1 MRGLRWYAVCGVL
14 LALGAGCKEELTT
27 PADCPDLCPGNSLVI
42 RDTVIEAR
50 FDLDSTFTGY
60 LSHTQVPALLI
71 SNGLPA
77 GNARSWATFPR
88 RLDSVTVDGLAHA
101 VTVDSAAFTFNVIGR
116 DSSVHGT
123 ELLVHRIPLGPD
135 STVTLAQLDAEMT
148 AGTLLGTI
156 EIGDTGTARL
166 VLSGDDLEQI
176 AVVESDSFRMAIGL
190 RIAAPSPT
198 GIRLASLNFSR
209 PPQLLLYGHIEIADT
224 SKQRQT
230 LTLVADTAN
239 YVINAPTPP
248 GQDLLFLGGRRGS
261 RAILRFEA
269 PPALKDSAII
279 LRATLELTP
288 AGPILG
294 LKNDPATLEV
304 RGVLADVGAKSPYL
318 AGLTASRPIP
328 AGETGVLSIDVRP
341 IVGTWF
347 VAGAPPTS
355 LFIGINP
362 EGGSF
367 TFPVF
372 FSTRSPTGHPR
383 LRITYALP
391 SRPGHP

>member
-1 MRGLRWYAVCGVL
+1 MRRLRLYPLGALL

-60 LSHTQVPALLI
+60 LSHAQVPALLI

-88 RLDSVTVDGLAHA
+88 RLDSVTVDGLTHA

-135 STVTLAQLDAEMT
+135 TTVTLAQLDAEMT
-148 AGTLLGTI
+148 AGSLIGAI
-156 EIGDTGTARL
+156 EISDTGTARL
-166 VLSGDDLEQI
+166 VLSGEDLEKI
-176 AVVESDSFRMAIGL
+176 EVVESDSFRMAIGL
-190 RIAAPSPT
+190 KIAAPSPT

-209 PPQLLLYGHIEIADT
+209 PPSLLLYGRIAVTDT
-224 SKQRQT
+224 AKQRQQ

-239 YVINAPTPP
+239 YVINTPTPP
-248 GQDLLFLGGRRGS
+248 GQELLFLGGRRGT

-294 LKNDPATLEV
+294 LKNDPASLEV

-318 AGLTASRPIP
+318 TGLSASKPLP
-328 AGETGVLSIDVRP
+328 AGESGVVSIDVRP

-347 VAGAPPTS
+347 VEGAPPS
-355 LFIGINP
+355 ALFIGINP

-367 TFPVF
+367 TFPIF
-372 FSTRSPTGHPR
+372 FSTRSPTGRPR